1 MVLTNINPY
10 SKSSKYGSSTE
21 LIVDKL
27 KKVLNIHDS
36 SEYQDNEV
44 TKFYNRLLYLS
55 KYWGLGDNIS
65 VETVHEEFT
74 PEYIFTIQIPK
85 NISKKDENEIFMK
98 LNFQM
103 EQFCRSNDMFSFL
116 KDAYIIFE

>member
-1 MVLTNINPY
+1 MILDRMYPY
-10 SKSSKYGSSTE
+10 SHPKYDSASP
-21 LIVDKL
+21 LIMDKV
-27 KKVLNIHDS
+27 KNFFNIPVRN
-36 SEYQDNEV
+36 EYHDNEV
-44 TKFYNRLLYLS
+44 TKFYNKLVLLS
-55 KYWGLGDNIS
+55 KSWGLGDNIS

-85 NISKKDENEIFMK
+85 HFSKNEKNEIFMK

-103 EQFCRSNDMFSFL
+103 ERFCKSNNMVSFL

>member
-1 MVLTNINPY
+1 MVLTNIDPY
-10 SKSSKYGSSTE
+10 SKSGKYGSSTE